1 MTGRD
6 EKRLPARWRWG
17 AIGDPAVAT
26 LIMGQSPPGNT
37 YNTDGRGLPFFQGK
51 ADFGEV
57 FPTERVWCTA
67 PKKIAE
73 QGDILLSVRAPVG
86 PTNLAARQCCI
97 GRGLAA
103 LRGGRTALTS
113 YLYYWFKSIEAWL
126 SEQGEGSTFTAIGKE
141 RIESLKVPLPPLPV
155 QERIVQIL
163 QKADEIRRKRRE
175 ALELADKTLPALFLE
190 MFGDPATN
198 PKGWPTVPLGECA
211 SIRRGLSKRPSPKGN
226 VPIVRIKNLTLSGLD
241 LSWSEMIEASPREIE
256 RGRLLPGDIVFSPL
270 NGSIEH
276 LAKSDVFAAPEN
288 ETWVLDSNLCAF
300 RANESVVR
308 KGFLAAFLRLPS
320 TLDLLRG
327 RLAVRTSGGQWLL
340 KTSTLQK
347 VAVPVPPLQQQDY
360 FIQQAEH
367 YSETRKKYALAFREA
382 ELCFTS
388 LMSQAFTGELTA
400 EWEAANAE
408 WIAAQKALHER
419 LPRLLVLALLMEKA
433 KRARRAATEV
443 LVTALMKYAFLVQ
456 MEGNAARRRL
466 YHFVPYHYGPF
477 AKELYADLQALQDE
491 GLVRVESDPDEDKTR
506 IVLIDP
512 AKAQEALGELPD
524 DLKED
529 AATIIETY
537 GHLDHNALLRAVYE
551 KYPSYARKSRLKRG
565 KTRN

>member
-6 EKRLPARWRWG
+6 EKGLPGRWRWG

-175 ALELADKTLPALFLE
+175 ALELADTILPSIYYE
-190 MFGDPATN
+190 MFGDLSSN
-198 PKGWPTVPLGECA
+198 PKAYDRATIGQVT
-211 SIRRGLSKRPSPKGN
+211 
-226 VPIVRIKNLTLSGLD
+226 TLSGNERVYAAR
-241 LSWSEMIEASPREIE
+241 WSAE
-256 RGRLLPGDIVFSPL
+256 
-270 NGSIEH
+270 
-276 LAKSDVFAAPEN
+276 
-288 ETWVLDSNLCAF
+288 
-300 RANESVVR
+300 
-308 KGFLAAFLRLPS
+308 
-320 TLDLLRG
+320 LRG
-327 RLAVRTSGGQWLL
+327 RGPPVAEKPERPDAQARPSGLCTSPRAYLRGD
-340 KTSTLQK
+340 
-347 VAVPVPPLQQQDY
+347 A
-360 FIQQAEH
+360 
-367 YSETRKKYALAFREA
+367 TRSCA
-382 ELCFTS
+382 
-388 LMSQAFTGELTA
+388 G
-400 EWEAANAE
+400 W
-408 WIAAQKALHER
+408 
-419 LPRLLVLALLMEKA
+419 
-433 KRARRAATEV
+433 
-443 LVTALMKYAFLVQ
+443 
-456 MEGNAARRRL
+456 
-466 YHFVPYHYGPF
+466 
-477 AKELYADLQALQDE
+477 
-491 GLVRVESDPDEDKTR
+491 
-506 IVLIDP
+506 
-512 AKAQEALGELPD
+512 
-524 DLKED
+524 
-529 AATIIETY
+529 
-537 GHLDHNALLRAVYE
+537 
-551 KYPSYARKSRLKRG
+551 
-565 KTRN
+565 